1 MITIATVLNHR
12 PPHEGHGF
20 SRATGE
26 NPRPILK
33 PSFSAASEVGGWQE
47 IKVNSGELNHREGYL
62 YLRCRKLAPLLK
74 QRTYQPEGWPTLI
87 FENSIVGLSSPATR
101 MKRGSGRP
109 SAPLLCAR
117 RGQWKALFARP
128 LTGQKRLRN
137 RLSALVRNF

>member
-47 IKVNSGELNHREGYL
+47 IKVNSGELNHREVYL
-62 YLRCRKLAPLLK
+62 YLRYRKLAPVLK
-74 QRTYQPEGWPTLI
+74 QRTYQPQGWPTLI
-87 FENSIVGLSSPATR
+87 FENSIVGLSSPLYPHETWNWEAAAAFP
-101 MKRGSGRP
+101 RP
-109 SAPLLCAR
+109 KNNCQTELIR
-117 RGQWKALFARP
+117 
-128 LTGQKRLRN
+128 
-137 RLSALVRNF
+137 